1 MKIIQEDGAGEDN
14 IESVSER
21 LTNSILE
28 KQDRQSNA
36 QVKKLAEANRE
47 RKQREVNEL

>member
-1 MKIIQEDGAGEDN
+1 VIQGDKEDGAGEED

-28 KQDRQSNA
+28 K
-36 QVKKLAEANRE
+36 
-47 RKQREVNEL
+47 